1 MPRIA
6 ATTSEQIRSTI
17 LSMLTEAREPQ
28 PATRERFR
36 RIVSVRKLRERLGA
50 GDPAT
55 LGRAINAI
63 EAELIQAGVADIAFP
78 DIPAEI
84 VEQKLRTIP
93 LPIICI
99 GVLRKYRMARGL
111 SLEPKG
117 HEQIPLIHGFKGG
130 SLQQAGLYNEVKVI
144 FDAVAKCIEQSDPEN
159 ATLLRAS
166 SPHWLRHAYAKT
178 LVVDHK
184 VPLPVAQSLLGHASV
199 QTTAAYA
206 KTDLSQ
212 LREFVESS
220 FTKE

>member
-1 MPRIA
+1 LAWSSDTGLPRVEA
-6 ATTSEQIRSTI
+6 DNPEQWT
-17 LSMLTEAREPQ
+17 LY
-28 PATRERFR
+28 
-36 RIVSVRKLRERLGA
+36 VSGKG
-50 GDPAT
+50 
-55 LGRAINAI
+55 
-63 EAELIQAGVADIAFP
+63 
-78 DIPAEI
+78 
-84 VEQKLRTIP
+84 QKLRTIP

-130 SLQQAGLYNEVKVI
+130 SLQEAGLYNEVKVI